1 MGRGLI
7 VLRKL
12 IFLCTAIYSLYVTYV
27 NVYENINADGT
38 LHLLNEYTE
47 SYMTELTSNTGYT
60 NINGVSNFYR
70 NMSTL
75 GYKIHNEER
84 TGTYIDVSFVKP
96 NNPSYRLYYKY
107 PECYFAIFSSDY
119 ENSWSGVAYISEEIK
134 RTILLE
140 GVN

>member
-12 IFLCTAIYSLYVTYV
+12 IFLCTALYSLYITYV

-84 TGTYIDVSFVKP
+84 TSTYIDVSFVKP
-96 NNPSYRLYYKY
+96 NNPSYRLYYK
-107 PECYFAIFSSDY
+107 
-119 ENSWSGVAYISEEIK
+119 
-134 RTILLE
+134 
-140 GVN
+140 